1 MVSNIRI
8 KSEKE
13 ELQDYGVTF
22 EKVDDKTY
30 LSQMASNIVPSGKK
44 FVIDTLTPFFKPVE
58 TAKNLGQLGKSIYTL
73 VVDSDDPDAQLAK
86 DVGQFFAD
94 RYGGIDAIKETIKN
108 DPVGFLGDAS
118 IILTGGAML
127 SARIPSQTANVVARA
142 MTATGNVIDP
152 LTLSAR
158 VVANPMTKFV
168 ANNYIAPIVASGLGL
183 TTQAGRAS
191 IETAYQAGK
200 AGGEQGQA
208 FQSAMRGA
216 DDAEKLVTDAIG
228 GMKNLQDAKKATY
241 QSGMTGLQLGRMP
254 VDITK
259 VEKMLEKFKQQ
270 YFPKDRNIIGEA
282 GTKQFNRIEKAI
294 DEFLQNPNAHTIEDL
309 DILKQEIFG
318 DFSKFPEG
326 QSGRVITEMGNGI
339 KNIILEQAPDYANV
353 MKAYEDAS
361 AMERNIS
368 QATGIFGNSKA
379 TNMSTALR
387 KLQQSTKDGVL
398 GNQGQKLSYV
408 ERLDQANPNAFLKE
422 QIAGSALNTITPRG
436 IQGSIMGALPSAG
449 LAFGAST
456 NPFAYLGLASA
467 SPRAMGELAYYT
479 GKASNMPITNI
490 GKYGTPSLAIPRY
503 DSLTQQYIDAQNDSR
518 VKVKGL
524 LD

>member
-1 MVSNIRI
+1 
-8 KSEKE
+8 
-13 ELQDYGVTF
+13 
-22 EKVDDKTY
+22 
-30 LSQMASNIVPSGKK
+30 
-44 FVIDTLTPFFKPVE
+44 
-58 TAKNLGQLGKSIYTL
+58 
-73 VVDSDDPDAQLAK
+73 
-86 DVGQFFAD
+86 
-94 RYGGIDAIKETIKN
+94 
-108 DPVGFLGDAS
+108 
-118 IILTGGAML
+118 
-127 SARIPSQTANVVARA
+127 
-142 MTATGNVIDP
+142 
-152 LTLSAR
+152 
-158 VVANPMTKFV
+158 
-168 ANNYIAPIVASGLGL
+168 
-183 TTQAGRAS
+183 
-191 IETAYQAGK
+191 
-200 AGGEQGQA
+200 
-208 FQSAMRGA
+208 
-216 DDAEKLVTDAIG
+216 
-228 GMKNLQDAKKATY
+228 
-241 QSGMTGLQLGRMP
+241 MP

-259 VEKMLEKFKQQ
+259 VEKMLEKFKND

-294 DEFLQNPNAHTIEDL
+294 DEFLENPNAHTIEDL

-456 NPFAYLGLASA
+456 NPFAYAGLASA

-503 DSLTQQYIDAQNDSR
+503 DSLTQQYIDAQNDGR
-518 VKVKGL
+518 IKIKGL

>member
-8 KSEKE
+8 KNEKE

-158 VVANPMTKFV
+158 VVANPVTKYV
-168 ANNYIAPIVASGLGL
+168 ANKGIAPIVASGLGL

-228 GMKNLQDAKKATY
+228 GMKNLKDAKRATY

-270 YFPKDRNIIGEA
+270 YFPKNRNIIGKA
-282 GTKQFNRIEKAI
+282 GTEQFNRIEKAI

-361 AMERNIS
+361 AMERNIA
-368 QATGIFGNSKA
+368 QATSISSNAKA

-398 GNQGQKLSYV
+398 GNQGQKLSYI

-436 IQGSIMGALPSAG
+436 IQGSIMGALPTAG
-449 LAFGAST
+449 LAFGT
-456 NPFAYLGLASA
+456 GFNPLAYAGLASA

>member
-1 MVSNIRI
+1 
-8 KSEKE
+8 
-13 ELQDYGVTF
+13 
-22 EKVDDKTY
+22 
-30 LSQMASNIVPSGKK
+30 
-44 FVIDTLTPFFKPVE
+44 
-58 TAKNLGQLGKSIYTL
+58 
-73 VVDSDDPDAQLAK
+73 
-86 DVGQFFAD
+86 
-94 RYGGIDAIKETIKN
+94 
-108 DPVGFLGDAS
+108 
-118 IILTGGAML
+118 
-127 SARIPSQTANVVARA
+127 
-142 MTATGNVIDP
+142 
-152 LTLSAR
+152 
-158 VVANPMTKFV
+158 
-168 ANNYIAPIVASGLGL
+168 
-183 TTQAGRAS
+183 
-191 IETAYQAGK
+191 
-200 AGGEQGQA
+200 
-208 FQSAMRGA
+208 
-216 DDAEKLVTDAIG
+216 
-228 GMKNLQDAKKATY
+228 
-241 QSGMTGLQLGRMP
+241 
-254 VDITK
+254 
-259 VEKMLEKFKQQ
+259 MLEKFKND

-294 DEFLQNPNAHTIEDL
+294 DEFLENPNAHTIEDL

-456 NPFAYLGLASA
+456 NPFAYAGLASA
-467 SPRAMGELAYYT
+467 SPRAMGELAYYA
-479 GKASNMPITNI
+479 GKASNMPVTAI
-490 GKYGTPSLAIPRY
+490 GKYGTPSLALPRY
-503 DSLTQQYIDAQNDSR
+503 NSLTQQYVDAQNDGR